1 MQLYQIEINFMDYQ
15 EKLLTPLY
23 QYFGEN
29 LESSAA
35 MAELRR
41 MRNIKDNHLFYHG
54 IRDSLPSIE
63 NQFSKQT
70 TVSYM
75 SRKELYLPAIQIY
88 KDIQKMDFKHIQN
101 VLDVLLTA
109 GVECCVYAEG
119 DKQFS
124 NYLDMKDILFSNLKY
139 CYAVEILH
147 YGFIR
152 IQEHEKRKRMLSMH
166 LNFEVGVCIEGSF
179 IKTNISVPT
188 RHQPFYISIYELN
201 NKFYLSIPKE
211 SKEVAHPENET
222 FIFEGEQSQSDI
234 YKLIYERYRHR
245 VFYSNFKKQFDLYYN
260 DDVQLD
266 GIDLWATVQL
276 MDAIKM

>member
-1 MQLYQIEINFMDYQ
+1 MDYQ

-23 QYFGEN
+23 KHFGEN

-54 IRDSLPSIE
+54 IRDSSPSTE

-109 GVECCVYAEG
+109 GVKCCVYAEG
-119 DKQFS
+119 DKHFT
-124 NYLDMKDILFSNLKY
+124 NYLEMKDILFSNIKS
-139 CYAVEILH
+139 CYEVEILH
-147 YGFIR
+147 YAFIR
-152 IQEHEKRKRMLSMH
+152 IQEYEKRKRMLSMH
-166 LNFEVGVCIEGSF
+166 LNFEVGVCNEGAF

-188 RHQPFYISIYELN
+188 RHQPFYIALYELN

-211 SKEVAHPENET
+211 TKEVAHPENET
-222 FIFEGEQSQSDI
+222 FIFDGENSQSDI
-234 YKLIYERYRHR
+234 YTIIYERYRHR
-245 VFYSNFKKQFDLYYN
+245 VFYSNFKKQFDRYYD

-266 GIDLWATVQL
+266 GLDLWSTVQL